1 MNKKIVV
8 FGGSGKVGNYI
19 IRHLLEHGYEIQN
32 VDRKMPIED
41 LDIPTILADVRDK
54 GQVYSVL
61 SGADAVIQLAA
72 YPTAG
77 KWPESVIFHDNTS
90 ITYNVL
96 EAASNFEIPR
106 VVCMSTLAIIYY
118 PNPTWYLFEPQYM
131 PVDEFH
137 PITHKNAYSLSKHV
151 GELTA
156 DMFSRQGHTIP
167 VSLRPP
173 WIVTPNEIRENGL
186 LEDETLEK
194 GLRGLWSYIDVR
206 DVARACQAAI
216 EADLSQHEVFNLS
229 APDTFAPIPT
239 RDLIKKLWPNLT
251 DLRKDIYEFQ
261 PMIDTNKAK
270 RLLNFEPRYSV
281 REN

>member
-1 MNKKIVV
+1 MSKKIVI
-8 FGGSGKVGNYI
+8 FGGSGKVGGFI
-19 IRHLLEHGYEIQN
+19 MRHLLEHGYEIQN
-32 VDRKMPIED
+32 VDQKRPIED
-41 LDIPTILADVRDK
+41 IDVPTILADVRDK

-61 SGADAVIQLAA
+61 PGADAVIQLAA

-77 KWPESVIFHDNTS
+77 HWPESVIFHDNTL

-96 EAASNFEIPR
+96 EAASNYEIPR

-131 PVDEFH
+131 PVDEVH

-151 GELTA
+151 GELIA

-173 WIVTPNEIRENGL
+173 WIVTPNEIRAKGL
-186 LEDETLEK
+186 LDDEKLEK

-239 RDLIKKLWPNLT
+239 CDLIKRLWPNLT
-251 DLRKDIYEFQ
+251 DLRKDLSDFQ
-261 PMIDTNKAK
+261 PLIDLNKTA
-270 RLLNFEPRYSV
+270 RLLNFEPLYSV
-281 REN
+281 REE